1 MNFQITQKMYS
12 VIKVIFSNIFFKL
25 MEVLLTILGE
35 SKWHI
40 WIELLSKLL
49 IRIKQHAKHLV
60 VFFFTF
66 SCNVNRMNKEYI

>member
-60 VFFFTF
+60 VFFFLHF
-66 SCNVNRMNKEYI
+66 RVMLIE